1 MFSNFKDVVTVPELA
16 EMLNIGR
23 NTAYEL
29 VRAGIVPSVKI
40 GRQIRI
46 SKRSVI
52 EYIRPRTTNYLVK
65 RPRIRYNSL
74 TAITVCVVERSQQY
88 ATQNKEADTPG

>member
-1 MFSNFKDVVTVPELA
+1 MFNNYNDVVTVGELA
-16 EMLNIGR
+16 KMLKIGR

-46 SKRSVI
+46 SKQAVLNYIAKDKVI
-52 EYIRPRTTNYLVK
+52 
-65 RPRIRYNSL
+65 
-74 TAITVCVVERSQQY
+74 
-88 ATQNKEADTPG
+88 